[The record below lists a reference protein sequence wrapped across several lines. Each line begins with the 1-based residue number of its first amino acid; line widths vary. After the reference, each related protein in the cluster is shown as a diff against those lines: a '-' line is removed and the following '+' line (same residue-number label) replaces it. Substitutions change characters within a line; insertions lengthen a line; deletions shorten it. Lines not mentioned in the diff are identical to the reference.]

1 MQFVLDINKSFP
13 LKEAEK
19 KDAKRYIEEFEN
31 TALKK
36 YYDKQE
42 SELEAEIAE
51 RKRAKNSKKEAKIL
65 IKESKYNK

>member
-42 SELEAEIAE
+42 SELEAEMAE